1 LTDASLVVVVS
12 APLRDYV
19 VAQGVSPARVLV
31 NPNGVDVEALV
42 PYREGDPASWRDR
55 LGLPEAPTIG
65 FIGTFGLWHG
75 VKLLPE
81 LIDAVP
87 GARWLLVGD
96 GALMPEVRGEI
107 ERRGLADRTL
117 LSGVVDH
124 RRALELLACC
134 DVCVS
139 PHVPNPDG
147 TPFFGSPTKIFE
159 YMGLGKPIV
168 ASDLNQIGEVI
179 EHERSGL
186 LCPPGD
192 VGAAAAAVT
201 RLLEDGSLRRQLG
214 AGALERASAEY
225 TWAAHMQRVLA
236 ALRGQAS
243 QPVNNPVVSLTP

>member
-1 LTDASLVVVVS
+1 
-12 APLRDYV
+12 
-19 VAQGVSPARVLV
+19 
-31 NPNGVDVEALV
+31 
-42 PYREGDPASWRDR
+42 
-55 LGLPEAPTIG
+55 
-65 FIGTFGLWHG
+65 HG

-87 GARWLLVGD
+87 GARWLLIGD
-96 GALMPEVRGEI
+96 GGLMREVRSEI
-107 ERRGLADRTL
+107 ERRGLSDRTL
-117 LSGVVDH
+117 LSGVVEH

-192 VGAAAAAVT
+192 VEAAAAAVR
-201 RLLEDGSLRRQLG
+201 RLLDDASLRRQLG
-214 AGALERASAEY
+214 AGALERASVQY

-236 ALRGQAS
+236 
-243 QPVNNPVVSLTP
+243 